1 MAVFGEKGRYC
12 LSVYCQDPCSFW
24 LALLPL
30 KTKSLTQPRGLE
42 RVHGEL
48 RSSFLIHANA
58 KEFKGATL
66 RFLETY
72 FPWHMNHYPED
83 DGKYY
88 YSKVKR

>member
-1 MAVFGEKGRYC
+1 MLIFVC
-12 LSVYCQDPCSFW
+12 
-24 LALLPL
+24 LLPRPL
-30 KTKSLTQPRGLE
+30 QFLASITAIENQEPNSTQRVRKSS
-42 RVHGEL
+42 HGEL